1 MERYRK
7 NKKQQMTICCYSLH
21 AITDETLWS
30 GTARDAICCYDKGCM
45 ACLCVCVHLYLNLCM
60 CLCAACVDFRA
71 CGFGGTAD
79 VKQGN

>member
-7 NKKQQMTICCYSLH
+7 NKKQQMTISCYSLH
-21 AITDETLWS
+21 AVTDETLWS

-45 ACLCVCVHLYLNLCM
+45 ACLCVSICILICVCV
-60 CLCAACVDFRA
+60 CVSACVDFRA
-71 CGFGGTAD
+71 CGLGGTAD